1 MLMGQTFRRQERL
14 TSSRS
19 IGLLSKKGESIK
31 QGPLKLIWSKR
42 LEDNGSSVKTAV
54 SVPKS
59 KFKRATD
66 RNKLKRRIREAYR
79 KNKKPLTDHLELK
92 MKKISLL
99 IVYQSGTIA
108 TYESIETAIKNSI
121 VKIIVKS

>member
-1 MLMGQTFRRQERL
+1 M
-14 TSSRS
+14 
-19 IGLLSKKGESIK
+19 LSKKGESIK
-31 QGPLKLIWSKR
+31 QGPLKLIWGKR
-42 LEDNGSSVKTAV
+42 SDQNGSSVKAAV

-79 KNKKPLTDHLELK
+79 KNKKPLTDHLALK

-99 IVYQSGTIA
+99 IVYQLGTIA
-108 TYESIETAIKNSI
+108 AYESIETAIKNSI
-121 VKIIVKS
+121 VKIILKT